1 MQIQRLNTIRGI
13 AVLIVLV
20 SHYSNESQMLGGV
33 LGNGAGQFG
42 VMLFFLLSSFL
53 ISFLYAD
60 RIPNSQNIVNFC
72 VARIARVIPLFLLV
86 VFLSFF
92 ANLLLPINVSK
103 FLYPIANFSSLFSHL
118 LLLSGVSVL
127 WTIGPEIQFY
137 LLFAVLWWLSK
148 WLRNMIILFPIIFIG
163 LYVFFPNPTVYEG
176 TVFGLFLKL
185 SILQVYAYFSV
196 GLLLGVLYKKWSVP
210 DQYKSKY
217 FLCALVVIPL
227 MYPMIFRSYMGYS
240 HKLWAD
246 PWVLVAVSLV
256 FFSLVFLVPDN
267 PLLENKVGDFLGKV
281 SYSAYLVHYPILL
294 ALKEFGFAKD
304 IMNGIFFLV
313 LTLAVS
319 LLSFRYF
326 EYPARTLIRNWFSLN
341 NTYANLGGS
350 LVVGRCI
357 DTPKC
362 QNCAI
367 NR

>member
-20 SHYSNESQMLGGV
+20 SHYSNESKILGGV
-33 LGNGAGQFG
+33 LGTGAGQFG
-42 VMLFFLLSSFL
+42 VMIFFLLSSFL
-53 ISFLYAD
+53 ISFLYVD
-60 RIPNSQNIVNFC
+60 KIPSAQNIINFC

-92 ANLLLPINVSK
+92 ANLILPINVSK
-103 FLYPIANFSSLFSHL
+103 FLYKIVDFPSLFSNL
-118 LLLSGVSVL
+118 LLLSGESVL
-127 WTIGPEIQFY
+127 WTIAPEIQFY

-148 WLRNMIILFPIIFIG
+148 WLRNLIILIPIILIG
-163 LYVFFPNPTVYEG
+163 LYIFFPNPTIYEG
-176 TVFGLFLKL
+176 TVFGLFFKL

-196 GLLLGVLYKKWSVP
+196 GLLLGVLYKKWAAP
-210 DQYKSKY
+210 AQYKSKY

-227 MYPMIFRSYMGYS
+227 MYPMIFRSYMGYT

-246 PWVLVAVSLV
+246 PWVLLVVSLV
-256 FFSLVFLVPDN
+256 FFALVFLVPDKN
-267 PLLENKVGDFLGKV
+267 VLLENKVGDFLGKV

-326 EYPARTLIRNWFSLN
+326 EYPARTLIRNWFSLKS
-341 NTYANLGGS
+341 T
-350 LVVGRCI
+350 
-357 DTPKC
+357 D
-362 QNCAI
+362 
-367 NR
+367 